1 MYNAQG
7 LCLAQGSPWH
17 SSVLSL
23 ALELDIKL
31 HVRTYVRSLLTR
43 IDIAKIYAVVVVLF
57 LFNHPDIKHTI
68 ATSGVRKVRF
78 KARFESKEPVT
89 N

>member
-23 ALELDIKL
+23 AIKL

-57 LFNHPDIKHTI
+57 LFNHPDIKRTI

>member
-23 ALELDIKL
+23 ANKL

>member
-23 ALELDIKL
+23 AIKL
-31 HVRTYVRSLLTR
+31 NVRTYVRSLLNR
-43 IDIAKIYAVVVVLF
+43 IDIAKIYAVVVVVLF
-57 LFNHPDIKHTI
+57 IKP
-68 ATSGVRKVRF
+68 S
-78 KARFESKEPVT
+78 
-89 N
+89 

>member
-17 SSVLSL
+17 SSV
-23 ALELDIKL
+23 LDIKL

-78 KARFESKEPVT
+78 KVRFESKELVT